1 MKTTQG
7 AVLLSVALLVVSA
20 PVSAV
25 MSATTRAAGTV
36 PVSSSATATI
46 SRGGTVT
53 AISADRQTISVDGV
67 TYRFA
72 LPASKIHAD
81 SRSAA
86 ASARLEVGS
95 KITFETRKNSSGGD
109 QIVEIW
115 LLGTDG
121 AASKK

>member
-7 AVLLSVALLVVSA
+7 AVLLTVALLVASA

-25 MSATTRAAGTV
+25 MPATTRAAGTAGM
-36 PVSSSATATI
+36 PVSATATT

-53 AISADRQTISVDGV
+53 AIGANRETITVSGV

-72 LPASKIHAD
+72 LPPSKIHAD
-81 SRSAA
+81 SRSGA

-95 KITFETRKNSSGGD
+95 QITFETRKDSSGGE

-115 LLGTDG
+115 LLSTGG